1 MKLLYINIAFEGHH
15 LDYLKA
21 LAGMDNIEAH
31 VILEKY
37 IPDLECDQHII
48 IDAKFGSNQLIE
60 HLKWCLKVKKIVEK
74 SHQMLSI

>member
-37 IPDLECDQHII
+37 IPHLECDQHII
-48 IDAKFGSNQLIE
+48 IDAKFDLIN
-60 HLKWCLKVKKIVEK
+60 
-74 SHQMLSI
+74 